1 MFKKGQLVVRLNWNI
16 FVIILN
22 KSIGI
27 IYHNYIA
34 LHFVYSI
41 YLTLI
46 LLKKKG
52 WFKFLEL
59 FRDLLESLR
68 GKRVSDFPFW
78 LTLMLQVMSC
88 TWCPAGCS
96 TISSASLPRW
106 LSRAQQTHILQTHR
120 LLSLQIGCLTMPQHK
135 VDNPSLSDY

>member
-1 MFKKGQLVVRLNWNI
+1 MLKKGQLVVRLNWNI

-52 WFKFLEL
+52 MIQILGIVQGFTGESEGEKSLWFSFLTHSHAAGNVMHL
-59 FRDLLESLR
+59 
-68 GKRVSDFPFW
+68 VSSGVQHHLISQPA
-78 LTLMLQVMSC
+78 QVAVQSAANAY
-88 TWCPAGCS
+88 PANTS
-96 TISSASLPRW
+96 TALPANRLPHNASAQGW
-106 LSRAQQTHILQTHR
+106 
-120 LLSLQIGCLTMPQHK
+120 
-135 VDNPSLSDY
+135 